1 VIRVLIESLRLH
13 QWAKNLLIFVPLL
26 IGGKIHSVEAWTAS
40 LVGFVALGVL
50 TSSMYLINDFCD
62 LPFDRH
68 HWSKRERPLARG
80 ALPLNVVLVVAPV
93 GVLLSL
99 AIAASIGGVAVLML
113 LSYGVSTLAYSFYLK
128 RVPILDVFMLAA
140 LMTFRLC
147 FGILLADVRPSPWLL
162 VFSMF
167 IFMSLAVAKRLV
179 EVRRNGALGRMS
191 VAGRGYV
198 DKDGPVLLGLG
209 LSTTAGAVLIMILY
223 LINEAFGATFYRS
236 PSLLW
241 ALPAILFLWLSRIWL
256 LVGRDELDDDPLR
269 FAVRDNI
276 SLVLGTAMIAVFV
289 SAWRL

>member
-1 VIRVLIESLRLH
+1 MIRVLIESLRLH
-13 QWAKNLLIFVPLL
+13 QWAKNLLVFVPLL
-26 IGGKIHSVEAWTAS
+26 IGGKIHSVEAWTAC
-40 LVGFVALGVL
+40 LVGFVGLGIL
-50 TSSMYLINDFCD
+50 TSSMYLVNDFCD

-68 HWSKRERPLARG
+68 HWSKRKRPLARG
-80 ALPLNVVLVVAPV
+80 ALPLNVVLMVAPV
-93 GVLLSL
+93 GVLLGL

-198 DKDGPVLLGLG
+198 DKDGSVLLGLG
-209 LSTTAGAVLIMILY
+209 LSTAAGAVLIMILY
-223 LINEAFGATFYRS
+223 LINEAFGATFYGS

-256 LVGRDELDDDPLR
+256 LVGRDELDDDPLW

-276 SLVLGTAMIAVFV
+276 SLILGAAMIAVFV

>member
-1 VIRVLIESLRLH
+1 MIRVLIESLRLH

-26 IGGKIHSVEAWTAS
+26 IGGKIHSVEAWTACV
-40 LVGFVALGVL
+40 VGFVALGIL
-50 TSSMYLINDFCD
+50 TSSTYLINDFCD

-93 GVLLSL
+93 GALLGL
-99 AIAASIGGVAVLML
+99 AIAASIGGAAVLML
-113 LSYGVSTLAYSFYLK
+113 LAYGVSTLAYSFYLK

-191 VAGRGYV
+191 ISGRGYV

-236 PSLLW
+236 PLLLW

-269 FAVRDNI
+269 FAVRDSI
-276 SLVLGTAMIAVFV
+276 SLILGAAMVAVFV

>member
-1 VIRVLIESLRLH
+1 MIRVLIESLRLH

-26 IGGKIHSVEAWTAS
+26 IGGKIHSVEAWTACV
-40 LVGFVALGVL
+40 VGFVALGIL
-50 TSSMYLINDFCD
+50 TSSTYLINDFCD

-93 GVLLSL
+93 GALLGL
-99 AIAASIGGVAVLML
+99 AIAASIGGAAVLML
-113 LSYGVSTLAYSFYLK
+113 LAYGVSTLAYSFYLK

-162 VFSMF
+162 VFSMC

-191 VAGRGYV
+191 IAGRGYV

-236 PSLLW
+236 PLLLW

-269 FAVRDNI
+269 FAVRDSI
-276 SLVLGTAMIAVFV
+276 SLILGAAMVAVFV

>member
-1 VIRVLIESLRLH
+1 MIRVLIESLRLH

-26 IGGKIHSVEAWTAS
+26 IGGKIHSVEAWTACV
-40 LVGFVALGVL
+40 VGFVALGIL
-50 TSSMYLINDFCD
+50 TSSTYLINDFCD

-93 GVLLSL
+93 GALLGL
-99 AIAASIGGVAVLML
+99 AIAASIGGAAVLML
-113 LSYGVSTLAYSFYLK
+113 LAYGVSTLAYSLYLK

-162 VFSMF
+162 VFSMC

-191 VAGRGYV
+191 IAGRGYV

-236 PSLLW
+236 PLLLW

-269 FAVRDNI
+269 FAVRDSI
-276 SLVLGTAMIAVFV
+276 SLILGAAMVAVFV

>member
-1 VIRVLIESLRLH
+1 
-13 QWAKNLLIFVPLL
+13 
-26 IGGKIHSVEAWTAS
+26 
-40 LVGFVALGVL
+40 
-50 TSSMYLINDFCD
+50 
-62 LPFDRH
+62 
-68 HWSKRERPLARG
+68 
-80 ALPLNVVLVVAPV
+80 VVAPV

-113 LSYGVSTLAYSFYLK
+113 LAYGVSTLAYSLYLK
-128 RVPILDVFMLAA
+128 RVPILDVFVLAA

-179 EVRRNGALGRMS
+179 EVRRNGALGGVS

-256 LVGRDELDDDPLR
+256 LAGRDQLDDDPLR

-276 SLVLGTAMIAVFV
+276 SLILGAAMIAVFV

>member
-1 VIRVLIESLRLH
+1 MIRVLIESLRLH

-40 LVGFVALGVL
+40 VVGFVALGIL
-50 TSSMYLINDFCD
+50 TSSTYLINDFCD

-93 GVLLSL
+93 GALLGL
-99 AIAASIGGVAVLML
+99 AIAASIGGAAVLML
-113 LSYGVSTLAYSFYLK
+113 LAYGVSTLAYSLYLK

-162 VFSMF
+162 VFSMC

-191 VAGRGYV
+191 IAGRGYV

-236 PSLLW
+236 PLLLW
-241 ALPAILFLWLSRIWL
+241 ALPAILFQWLSRIWL

-269 FAVRDNI
+269 FAVRDSI
-276 SLVLGTAMIAVFV
+276 SLILGAAMVAVFV